1 MPEPDLNLLI
11 ALDALLAEASVAGAA
26 RRLGLSASAMSRT
39 LTRLREATGDALLV
53 RAGGTMVAT
62 PHALQLRERARD
74 AVEAA
79 RAVLRPAPADLD
91 PATLQRTFTVR
102 ANDAFVEA
110 FAAMLVAAVAAS
122 APQVRLQF
130 VAKAQKSA
138 GPLREGLADLEIGVL
153 GTMGPEVRVQ
163 GLFRDRFVGAVRS
176 GHPLARDREVSAQ
189 RYVAFGHVVASRRG
203 RAHGPVDAALQQL
216 GLVRHVATVVP
227 SFSAA
232 LAVARGSDLI
242 ALVPAS
248 FMAAQP
254 DMLREPAHTFALPVV
269 TEPITVSMLWHPRLE
284 HDAAHRWL
292 RGLVLAE
299 FRSRMPLR

>member
-53 RAGGTMVAT
+53 RAGGAMVAT

-79 RAVLRPAPADLD
+79 RAVLRPAPAALEL
-91 PATLQRTFTVR
+91 AALQRTFIVR

-130 VAKAQKSA
+130 VAKAQKIA
-138 GPLREGLADLEIGVL
+138 APLREGLADLEIGVL
-153 GTMGPEVRVQ
+153 SEMGPELRVQ

-176 GHPLARDREVSAQ
+176 AHPLARDGEVSAQ

-232 LAVARGSDLI
+232 LAVARHSDLI

-254 DMLREPAHTFALPVV
+254 DTLRAPAHTFALPVV
-269 TEPITVSMLWHPRLE
+269 TAPITVSMLWHPRLE

-292 RGLVLAE
+292 RGLVLTE
-299 FRSRMPLR
+299 FRARMPLR

>member
-11 ALDALLAEASVAGAA
+11 ALDALLAECSVAGAA

-53 RAGGTMVAT
+53 RAGGAMVAT
-62 PHALQLRERARD
+62 PHALELRARARD

-79 RAVLRPAPADLD
+79 RAVLRPATAELD
-91 PATLQRTFTVR
+91 PAGLQRTFTVR

-130 VAKAQKSA
+130 VAKAQKIA
-138 GPLREGLADLEIGVL
+138 APLREGLADLEIGVL
-153 GTMGPEVRVQ
+153 SEMGPELRVQ

-176 GHPLARDREVSAQ
+176 AHPLARDGEVSVQ

-232 LAVARGSDLI
+232 LAVARASDLI

-254 DMLREPAHTFALPVV
+254 DMLREPACTFALPVV
-269 TEPITVSMLWHPRLE
+269 TEPVTVSMLWHPRLE

-292 RGLVLAE
+292 RGLFLSE
-299 FRSRMPLR
+299 FRARMSLR